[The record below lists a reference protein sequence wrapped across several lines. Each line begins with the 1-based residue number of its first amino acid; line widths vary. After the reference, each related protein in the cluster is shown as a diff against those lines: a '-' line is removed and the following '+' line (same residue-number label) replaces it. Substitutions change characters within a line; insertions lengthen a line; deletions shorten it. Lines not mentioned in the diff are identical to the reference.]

1 MRWRG
6 MGGLGMEGG
15 WGSSMPAS
23 QQDCNRGIAET
34 KDQNTFACRTI
45 TQSQTWNMCLNAGYN
60 IIIENICSWCSNS
73 SYECFIT
80 ILTKMCL
87 SNSHL

>member
-1 MRWRG
+1 MKG
-6 MGGLGMEGG
+6 DGGSRYGRG

-45 TQSQTWNMCLNAGYN
+45 TQSQTWNMCLYAGYN
-60 IIIENICSWCSNS
+60 SDVAKKLALKSSQVIIR
-73 SYECFIT
+73 
-80 ILTKMCL
+80 
-87 SNSHL
+87 